1 MVIYN
6 VSVKVE
12 TDSAEAWVKW
22 MKEEHMPELL
32 QTGLFSDC
40 RLCRL
45 MEIDESDGVTFSAQY
60 FCKGMNEYR
69 TYISD
74 HAQIMRERGQARFGG
89 KFVAFRSVME
99 VL

>member
-6 VSVKVE
+6 VSLKIENEVAA
-12 TDSAEAWVKW
+12 DWLKW
-22 MKEEHMPELL
+22 MKDEHMPELM

-40 RLCRL
+40 RLCKL
-45 MEIDESDGVTFSAQY
+45 LEMDESDGITYSAQY
-60 FCKGMNEYR
+60 FCDGIKEYR
-69 TYISD
+69 TYI
-74 HAQIMRERGQARFGG
+74 AEYAAIMREKIQARFGG